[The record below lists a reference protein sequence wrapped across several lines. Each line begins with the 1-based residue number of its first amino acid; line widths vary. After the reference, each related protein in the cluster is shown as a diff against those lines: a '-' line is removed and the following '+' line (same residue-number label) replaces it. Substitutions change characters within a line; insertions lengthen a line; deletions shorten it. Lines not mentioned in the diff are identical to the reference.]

1 MSSLLSLIVKKINNS
16 KSLRILLSIIV
27 YFNIFI
33 ATVIYCSIVVIPL
46 FCGVVILWMLKRP
59 DGILMRYTIVLYGA
73 WISLVA
79 IRPFIRLSYCD
90 TAKDEAGTG
99 IYICNHR
106 SASDPFW
113 AWVFTNN
120 MVQIVNGWPMRLFFF
135 GFFARRGEYLD
146 ITRLNYDQAREKISR
161 LIQSG
166 VSIVAFP
173 EGTRSGTRKMNKFH
187 SMIFRVAHELQLRIY
202 PCCIL
207 GDEEI
212 PNRKFLL
219 SSGEIKV
226 YKLPKVESA
235 DYAGRNPYCLKEA
248 VWNLINDAI
257 KKYEN

>member
-1 MSSLLSLIVKKINNS
+1 MNSLLSLIAKKINNS
-16 KSLRILLSIIV
+16 TSLRILLSIIV

-33 ATVIYCSIVVIPL
+33 ATVIYCLVAIIPL
-46 FCGVVILWMLKRP
+46 FAGVSILWILKRNV
-59 DGILMRYTIVLYGA
+59 GALIRYIIVFYGA

-79 IRPFIRLSYCD
+79 VRPFIRLSYCD
-90 TAKDEAGTG
+90 TAKDEVGTG
-99 IYICNHR
+99 VYICNHR

-113 AWVFTNN
+113 VWVFKKN
-120 MVQIVNGWPMRLFFF
+120 MVQIVNGWPMQLVFF

-146 ITRLNYDQAREKISR
+146 ITRLNYEQARDKISR
-161 LIQSG
+161 LIKSG
-166 VSIVAFP
+166 VSIMAFP

-207 GDEEI
+207 GDEDI
-212 PNRKFLL
+212 PSRNFLL